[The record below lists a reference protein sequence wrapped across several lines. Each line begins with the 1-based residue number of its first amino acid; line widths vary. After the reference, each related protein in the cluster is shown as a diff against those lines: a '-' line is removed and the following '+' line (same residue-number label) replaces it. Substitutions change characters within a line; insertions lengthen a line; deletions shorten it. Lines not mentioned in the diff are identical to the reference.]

1 MRSLLFLGGGILIG
15 AGLVHAEARVYA
27 EKQAAEK
34 LKEEIASHKR
44 VLEMAAEN
52 FLADRISEAPAK
64 TEGELD
70 PTFVKL
76 KDMAINRAD
85 VADDSDDAIKVGGEM
100 VQETS
105 LSSVTP
111 SSEYLQTAQDYSEI
125 SVNDPIVPVQYI
137 SSDDYD
143 EEDGRAKEQILIH
156 MGEDQP
162 LFICEGIVVENW
174 QSLISPNI
182 LVDMYSMCPPGTEK
196 ILYVRNHLTDTDYEV
211 IQEIP

>member
-52 FLADRISEAPAK
+52 FLAERVSEAPVE
-64 TEGELD
+64 TEAELD
-70 PTFVKL
+70 Q
-76 KDMAINRAD
+76 DAAD
-85 VADDSDDAIKVGGEM
+85 TSDDSIKVGGEM

-111 SSEYLQTAQDYSEI
+111 SAEYLKVAADYSEI

-156 MGEDQP
+156 MGEGEP
-162 LFICEGIVVENW
+162 LFICEGIVQPDW
-174 QSLISPNI
+174 KSLISPNI

>member
-15 AGLVHAEARVYA
+15 AGLVHVEARVYA

-34 LKEEIASHKR
+34 LKEEVASHKR

-52 FLADRISEAPAK
+52 FLADRISEAPVE
-64 TEGELD
+64 TESELD
-70 PTFVKL
+70 QDAPDTS
-76 KDMAINRAD
+76 
-85 VADDSDDAIKVGGEM
+85 DDSIKVGGEM